1 MTTVMELMATKRA
14 TGDLEEMIVIL
25 RRQLRLVEAVTFR
38 LHVLRLALAGQ
49 YPGQF
54 DDADLGLTEAIEH
67 LRLAE
72 LHRVI
77 VRLRSS
83 DDAQPDHAD
92 NDHVLRPV
100 LDALACALDGT
111 TEAAA
116 LVTDRLTFDI
126 DVVVPITGRRVAM
139 LRRLVF
145 RCVPRTLTSY
155 VDEMTARD

>member
-1 MTTVMELMATKRA
+1 MTMVMELMATKRA

-25 RRQLRLVEAVTFR
+25 RRQQRLVEAVTFR

-77 VRLRSS
+77 VCLRSS
-83 DDAQPDHAD
+83 DAAQPDQAGD
-92 NDHVLRPV
+92 DDFLSPV
-100 LDALACALDGT
+100 LDALACALEGT
-111 TEAAA
+111 NEAAA

-126 DVVVPITGRRVAM
+126 DVVVPITGSRVSM
-139 LRRLVF
+139 LRRLVA
-145 RCVPRTLTSY
+145 RCVPRTLTAY
-155 VDEMTARD
+155 VDEMTTHD